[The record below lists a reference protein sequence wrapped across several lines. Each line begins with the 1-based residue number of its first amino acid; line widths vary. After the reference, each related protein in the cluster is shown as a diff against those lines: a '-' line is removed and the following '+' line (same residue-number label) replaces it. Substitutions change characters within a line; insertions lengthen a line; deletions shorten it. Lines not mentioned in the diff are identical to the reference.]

1 MIDRKQIAAKDEDA
15 LFEKLYEIE
24 YGIESYTM
32 EVLFVR
38 WLVWKRDNTNVT
50 GSTLKNYMYDW
61 NKHFKGYP
69 ITMKPLRS
77 LSAKDFTLLFRDW
90 SKGRQMTPKAFNNS
104 KSLINGIFAYA
115 INELEIVRINP
126 IREID
131 MRQFPMKPVKSKD
144 KVFTIEDR
152 ERILHYLRNKEE
164 KGIAELYSLA
174 IQFDFHVTMRIGELM
189 ALRWDNIRENQI
201 YVEYQKVRTTAMED
215 DGSFTAG
222 RYENVDHIK
231 GNTDL
236 GYRWI
241 PLTKPARRI
250 LKRVREINP
259 DGEYI
264 FMYHGKQIY
273 NATFNEHLKA
283 YSKDLGIKDAEKKS
297 SHIIRFTVASVLYL
311 KGMPLTD
318 IQRLMGHT
326 SLSMT
331 MHYLRQILPEKN
343 TAEMM
348 EQYLGEP
355 EEMDTFT
362 PPDPDYPSELTG
374 NVVAFPG
381 RTNNKNQVKNA

>member
-1 MIDRKQIAAKDEDA
+1 
-15 LFEKLYEIE
+15 
-24 YGIESYTM
+24 
-32 EVLFVR
+32 
-38 WLVWKRDNTNVT
+38 
-50 GSTLKNYMYDW
+50 
-61 NKHFKGYP
+61 
-69 ITMKPLRS
+69 
-77 LSAKDFTLLFRDW
+77 
-90 SKGRQMTPKAFNNS
+90 
-104 KSLINGIFAYA
+104 
-115 INELEIVRINP
+115 
-126 IREID
+126 
-131 MRQFPMKPVKSKD
+131 
-144 KVFTIEDR
+144 
-152 ERILHYLRNKEE
+152 
-164 KGIAELYSLA
+164 
-174 IQFDFHVTMRIGELM
+174 M

-215 DGSFTAG
+215 NGSFTAG

-264 FMYHGKQIY
+264 FMFQGKQIY

-355 EEMDTFT
+355 EEIAPFT
-362 PPDPDYPSELTG
+362 PPDPDFPSELTG

-381 RTNNKNQVKNA
+381 RTNKKNQVKNA